1 MDVKFNESIIDS
13 SKEKLLLWLDKSLKW
28 INTNWEDLKAAST
41 REKKETIVAIMILRK
56 MVAGEEV
63 TSYQKRFLKSQ
74 SLDII
79 KILFHISLK
88 FIPLPI
94 PFSPLAVFLGKK
106 VGINVLPSSQN
117 LLPEQTN
124 IRYIHPNFDSE
135 WEEAERYP
143 EFVEM
148 GRMKW
153 IKLGKAG
160 YIVDYA
166 EIKDVL
172 GNVDL
177 DFDGLEP
184 IKKKYVLQYIN
195 DGLIEYPIVVKFSDI
210 DYDLVAGN
218 TRLSGLIKYGY
229 NPKLWVVD
237 LSK

>member
-218 TRLSGLIKYGY
+218 TRLSGLVKYGY

>member
-1 MDVKFNESIIDS
+1 
-13 SKEKLLLWLDKSLKW
+13 
-28 INTNWEDLKAAST
+28 
-41 REKKETIVAIMILRK
+41 
-56 MVAGEEV
+56 
-63 TSYQKRFLKSQ
+63 
-74 SLDII
+74 LDII

-218 TRLSGLIKYGY
+218 TRLSGLVKYGY